1 MSLLNI
7 FYKNEFQYNQLL
19 PGALALMA
27 KKHDNNE
34 SLLFNCIRLNKGF
47 DHDLCETYKM
57 CSDLLETLPNDPR
70 HHEASKGLFSS
81 GFSNTLSILTLFL
94 VMLNEGFGIQ
104 MAYEY
109 YNWNE
114 VIHSYKVTTQA
125 SKG

>member
-1 MSLLNI
+1 
-7 FYKNEFQYNQLL
+7 
-19 PGALALMA
+19 MA